1 MLAFSMGETASGNR
15 VMISK
20 RMALHPFDEADSDIA
35 LVQIAFEHEIRH
47 GGDQMLLPVLGLY
60 NVHVVRR
67 CGHDLGQRAE
77 QRLAVVDRKTQK
89 IGDEQTAL
97 RQLRVRTRDGDDLI
111 AASTVSTPSSFSSTQ
126 VFCTRDCST

>member
-1 MLAFSMGETASGNR
+1 
-15 VMISK
+15 
-20 RMALHPFDEADSDIA
+20 
-35 LVQIAFEHEIRH
+35 
-47 GGDQMLLPVLGLY
+47 MLLPVLGLY

-97 RQLRVRTRDGDDLI
+97 RSFASARAMETILSRSAL
-111 AASTVSTPSSFSSTQ
+111 AASTVSIPSSFSSTQ

>member
-1 MLAFSMGETASGNR
+1 
-15 VMISK
+15 
-20 RMALHPFDEADSDIA
+20 
-35 LVQIAFEHEIRH
+35 
-47 GGDQMLLPVLGLY
+47 MLLPVLGLY

-97 RQLRVRTRDGDDLI
+97 RQLRVRM
-111 AASTVSTPSSFSSTQ
+111 VSTPFSLIRSEFVTNI
-126 VFCTRDCST
+126 VPRRPLFCNQPPVKPLFRNVPSCPMREKAVY